1 VARRLTAREVAERA
15 GCPVEVVAEVVR
27 LGILEPG
34 GDGRFDLSDAH
45 LVRLM
50 AAFAESGIS
59 LEDVAAGF
67 ASGDLTYSGMGAYF
81 AEPAPVVGTYAEVA
95 ERIGRPF
102 QLVVVWS
109 RPSAF
114 RSRIPRIG
122 SGRTRPGWWSAFSP
136 HGSSQRTRSSSSSPA
151 FAGTPCGVSPSRASR
166 STTRW

>member
-1 VARRLTAREVAERA
+1 
-15 GCPVEVVAEVVR
+15 VEVVAEVVR

-102 QLVVVWS
+102 QLVARLVAAFGLPPPHPEDRVWADEAGMVE
-109 RPSAF
+109 RFLSA
-114 RSRIPRIG
+114 
-122 SGRTRPGWWSAFSP
+122 